1 MLGPCSGPGSP
12 SLVAPRWDWRRSR
25 SIAKPAGAVAA
36 DAVMVRAAA
45 TPGFMPVMRIISI
58 MAAPASSS
66 AQALSR
72 GPRRTTGRAITITIR
87 RRTTVR
93 QWFRRRSTGTTAPRP
108 QPTIPTCRTVPAAGS
123 SCSRLR
129 RNPTDP
135 MATKPEPTSEI
146 KVDPNALF
154 LEEIF
159 TDRRVGTIRR
169 LTPVKKDGNRDPA
182 RAVLYIGETQV
193 LTPAGALPIGFEIGA
208 GSLEEAA
215 EKFGQLARE
224 AIERTVKELQELRR
238 QAASQ
243 IVVPQGPLPPV
254 GPGGGGK
261 IQMP

>member
-1 MLGPCSGPGSP
+1 MLCPCSGAGSP
-12 SLVAPRWDWRRSR
+12 SVVAPRWDWRRSR
-25 SIAKPAGAVAA
+25 SIAKPAGAAAA

-66 AQALSR
+66 ARALSR
-72 GPRRTTGRAITITIR
+72 GPRRTTGRAITIR

-108 QPTIPTCRTVPAAGS
+108 QPTIPTCRTLPAAGS

-135 MATKPEPTSEI
+135 MATKSEPTSEI